1 MPQLFSELLTNS
13 NLDISLAENLN
24 SRLSD
29 YAKST
34 VSDLYSID
42 GRCGALRPL
51 RIGPRSRNERRT
63 EARTQKKGLGTGDL
77 LDHFDSIDYN
87 RGDWRIHI
95 MSHPLLLFPD
105 VRVTHLSRAPISG
118 EGRALVGLHLY
129 IRTSYNYSICELG
142 RWHSDDYYL
151 KSLYCQRDTSQALLP
166 KKGAVHSGRLSMNN
180 VRDAKYKDNPHR
192 QVAGE
197 HKLRQL
203 GCNKTKATF
212 LDKS

>member
-51 RIGPRSRNERRT
+51 RIGPRSRKERRT

-95 MSHPLLLFPD
+95 MSHTPPSLPRCAGDSSVTCPD
-105 VRVTHLSRAPISG
+105 IG
-118 EGRALVGLHLY
+118 
-129 IRTSYNYSICELG
+129 
-142 RWHSDDYYL
+142 
-151 KSLYCQRDTSQALLP
+151 
-166 KKGAVHSGRLSMNN
+166 
-180 VRDAKYKDNPHR
+180 
-192 QVAGE
+192 
-197 HKLRQL
+197 
-203 GCNKTKATF
+203 
-212 LDKS
+212 